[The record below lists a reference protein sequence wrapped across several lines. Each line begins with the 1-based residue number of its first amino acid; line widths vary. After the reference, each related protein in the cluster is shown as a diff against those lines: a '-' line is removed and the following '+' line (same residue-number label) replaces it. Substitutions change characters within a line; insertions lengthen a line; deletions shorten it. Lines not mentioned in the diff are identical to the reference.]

1 MEQTPQAKSYITRT
15 IGFMGLYILLNI
27 AAMAGLLDGVA
38 LPARWVFAGLVGLM
52 IGGQIWAT
60 LVMIRDS
67 DEFIGSFLARQF
79 ILASGL
85 SMAIFC
91 VWGFGESYAEA
102 PHLPGWMIYPLF
114 WLSFAIVSP
123 FARRIKK

>member
-1 MEQTPQAKSYITRT
+1 MEQTPQSKSYFART
-15 IGFMGLYILLNI
+15 MGFMGFYILLNI
-27 AAMAGLLDGVA
+27 AAMAGLLDGVT
-38 LPARWVFAGLVGLM
+38 LPGRWVFAGLLGLM

-85 SMAIFC
+85 SMAIYC

-102 PHLPGWMIYPLF
+102 PHLPSWMIYLLF
-114 WLSFAIVSP
+114 WLSFAITSP
-123 FARRIKK
+123 FARRLNK